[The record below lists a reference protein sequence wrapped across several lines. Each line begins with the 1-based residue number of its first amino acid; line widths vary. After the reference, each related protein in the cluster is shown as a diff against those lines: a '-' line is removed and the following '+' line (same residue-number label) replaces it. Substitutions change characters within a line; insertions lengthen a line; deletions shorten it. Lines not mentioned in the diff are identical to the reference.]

1 MNAAPPA
8 IRSERLTKRYG
19 QNRGVFDLDLEVLPG
34 EIFGFLGPN
43 GAGKTTTIRLLMDL
57 IRPDSGRA
65 EVFGLD
71 TRRESV
77 AVHRLAGYLPGE
89 LSLDPRLSGRQTLHY
104 LGNLR
109 GGVEGASI
117 ESFSERL
124 DLDLDRRFG
133 HYSRGNK
140 QKVGL
145 VQAFMHQPRLL
156 ILDEPTSGLDPL
168 NQETVLEMVREARE
182 AGSTVF
188 FSSHVLSEVEQLCE
202 RVGFIRDGVLVEVAA
217 VHELPRMQVLSIEA
231 ECELPVPVGALE
243 GLEGVSAVA
252 IEGASVR
259 CRLRGD
265 MDPVLRALL
274 PYHVRRLVSR
284 EPSLNDIFLHMYG
297 ESGEPLPA
305 AAQ

>member
-1 MNAAPPA
+1 MPVETAA
-8 IRSERLTKRYG
+8 IRTERLTKRYG
-19 QNRGVFDLDLEVLPG
+19 ANRGVFDLDLEVRTG

-57 IRPDSGRA
+57 VRPDSGRA

-71 TRRESV
+71 CRRDAV
-77 AVHRLAGYLPGE
+77 AVHRITGYLPGE
-89 LSLDPRLSGRQTLHY
+89 LSLDSRLTGRQTLHY
-104 LGNLR
+104 LANLR
-109 GGVEGASI
+109 GGVDPAAI
-117 ESFSERL
+117 DRLAARL
-124 DLDLDRRFG
+124 DLDLDQRFG

-145 VQAFMHQPRLL
+145 VQAFMHRPRLL

-182 AGSTVF
+182 AGGTVF
-188 FSSHVLSEVEQLCE
+188 FSSHILGEVQELCE

-217 VHELPRMQVLSIEA
+217 VHDLPSMQVLAIEA
-231 ECELPVPVGALE
+231 ECERPVPASALD
-243 GLEGVSAVA
+243 GIAGVAAVA
-252 IEGASVR
+252 IDGASLR
-259 CRLRGD
+259 CTVRGD
-265 MDPVLRALL
+265 MDPLLRALL

-297 ESGEPLPA
+297 DAGEPAPA
-305 AAQ
+305 P